1 MRIVQIIVI
10 IFLLFSNIGLC
21 ASNNIKNF
29 SNINN
34 SEVVRL
40 FLSKN
45 SQECKEYCNHKK
57 EYLFVFSAD
66 KLEIKKAS
74 NSTFNIIIT
83 NPYPNAMFFS
93 NGYMPKKGGLYTIPF
108 FNKIEKELKKHKAQ
122 VQLKMRLYPGVSWQ
136 HLLATGMHVK
146 LNSIE
151 RQSKNIWIFNVS
163 QEGDSTILTGKYI
176 YPDFFIFN
184 SDLPESLY

>member
-1 MRIVQIIVI
+1 MALSTGINKIKTAVFISGSGSN
-10 IFLLFSNIGLC
+10 LLSLIKFSKL
-21 ASNNIKNF
+21 
-29 SNINN
+29 
-34 SEVVRL
+34 
-40 FLSKN
+40 
-45 SQECKEYCNHKK
+45 KK
-57 EYLFVFSAD
+57 SP
-66 KLEIKKAS
+66 IS
-74 NSTFNIIIT
+74 INIIIT

-122 VQLKMRLYPGVSWQ
+122 VQLKMRLYPGASWQ

-151 RQSKNIWIFNVS
+151 RKSKSIWIFNVS
-163 QEGDSTILTGKYI
+163 KEHGSTILTGKYI